1 MPRTKSAKTNTKPA
15 NGRRCHNG
23 YESGCFTLKKPV
35 TNESTARRIPA
46 LHFWTPLALARRAA
60 KVLGQ
65 PKMAAL
71 ATVERRPGTRVPAMA
86 GDFRQMKTIRA
97 RAHSAQK
104 VKRLASP
111 LTHMQLILQQTGAM
125 RAMMAAAW
133 WPLPHSEQE
142 DPPRMSAGSDP
153 GGTNQAS

>member
-1 MPRTKSAKTNTKPA
+1 
-15 NGRRCHNG
+15 
-23 YESGCFTLKKPV
+23 
-35 TNESTARRIPA
+35 
-46 LHFWTPLALARRAA
+46 
-60 KVLGQ
+60 
-65 PKMAAL
+65 
-71 ATVERRPGTRVPAMA
+71 
-86 GDFRQMKTIRA
+86 MKTIRA